1 MNTAEALD
9 TLMNEISAALADVV
23 QAMQAGQESQS
34 EIATSLVELV
44 QLMEARKTATPI
56 TELVDAIK
64 AIRITAPD
72 VTVNVSPTPIN
83 MAAPVVQVIERATPG
98 EYEMRFTYDH
108 LDRLQTARLVP
119 VSAKDKAP
127 EPAGPRVIWP
137 GDQKTVAA

>member
-9 TLMNEISAALADVV
+9 SLMNEISAALADVV

-56 TELVDAIK
+56 TDLVDAIK

-83 MAAPVVQVIERATPG
+83 MAAPVVQVIERVTPG
-98 EYEMRFTYDH
+98 AYEMTFTYDS
-108 LDRLQTARLVP
+108 LDRLETARLVP
-119 VSAKDKAP
+119 VSGKEKP
-127 EPAGPRVIWP
+127 VEPSGPRVIWP
-137 GDQKTVAA
+137 EDQKTAE